1 MDGIDLK
8 EIKKLVEGKRVWIK
22 QHPEYR
28 FFKCIIKTAEADGCI
43 CELESNK
50 KILKLK
56 YSQLQAFGTV
66 TELDIKEFEF
76 WCRDH
81 KKMLQ
86 EAERKFGKKPEGAV
100 NDIYKKAKDY
110 LSDSQLNDL
119 YEMFERLG
127 NNWELHTIE
136 TYYDFVKGMLK

>member
-1 MDGIDLK
+1 MEGMNLST
-8 EIKKLVEGKRVWIK
+8 IKKLVEGKRVWIK
-22 QHPEYR
+22 KDNEYQ
-28 FFKCIIKTAEADGCI
+28 FFKCVIKTAEHDGCI
-43 CELESNK
+43 CQLDNGK
-50 KILKLK
+50 VIKFH
-56 YSQLQAFGTV
+56 YGQLQAFRTV
-66 TELDIKEFEF
+66 IELDRQEFEF

-100 NDIYKKAKDY
+100 NDIYKKAEDY

-119 YEMFERLG
+119 YEMFERLK
-127 NNWELHTIE
+127 NNWEVHTID